1 MENINLKIEQYE
13 GPLDLLLALISKHKI
28 DIFDIP
34 ISEICDQYIAYL
46 DAMRQMDMEITGE
59 FVVMASELMLIKSRM
74 LLPRN
79 EEAEDPRTQL
89 VDALLEHQR
98 AKAAAEFLK
107 LQSAAHFDTFTK
119 PPGEPEKSDYSR
131 GHAVDLLTEAFARI
145 ADRIAARKTDG
156 EPELFKK
163 IEERY
168 YSVEE
173 KSVAIVSKL
182 EQIGVCKFEDLFKRI
197 HSRSEAV
204 AVFMALLE
212 LVRDGFIDVERE
224 GEEIELSLSA
234 DAKSGNLSL
243 EREEPRDEY

>member
-46 DAMRQMDMEITGE
+46 DAMRQMDMEVTSE
-59 FVVMASELMLIKSRM
+59 FVVMASELMLIKSKM

-79 EEAEDPRTQL
+79 EESEDPRAPL

-107 LQSAAHFDTFTK
+107 MQSAGHFDTFTK
-119 PPGEPEKSDYSR
+119 PASEPEKTDYSR
-131 GHAVDLLTEAFARI
+131 GHAVELLTEAFARI
-145 ADRIAARKTDG
+145 ADRVAAQKLEG
-156 EPELFKK
+156 EPELFKR

-173 KSVAIVSKL
+173 KTAAIMSYL
-182 EQIGVCKFEDLFKRI
+182 EQKRECRFEDLFARI

-212 LVRDGFIDVERE
+212 LVRDGLIDVDRE
-224 GEEIELSLSA
+224 EDEIFLSLAEESSAPEEITE
-234 DAKSGNLSL
+234 
-243 EREEPRDEY
+243 

>member
-1 MENINLKIEQYE
+1 MEIVNLKVEQYE

-34 ISEICDQYIAYL
+34 IAEICDQYIAYL
-46 DAMRQMDMEITGE
+46 DAMRKMDMEVTSE
-59 FVVMASELMLIKSRM
+59 FVVMAAELMLIKSKM

-79 EEAEDPRTQL
+79 EDAEDPRATL

-98 AKAAAEFLK
+98 AKAAAEFLRM
-107 LQSAAHFDTFTK
+107 QSAGHFDTFTK
-119 PPGEPEKSDYSR
+119 PASEPEKTDYSR
-131 GHAVDLLTEAFARI
+131 GHAVELLTEAFSRI
-145 ADRIAARKTDG
+145 ADRVAARKIDG
-156 EPELFKK
+156 EPELFKR

-173 KSVAIVSKL
+173 KTAAIMSYL
-182 EQIGVCKFEDLFKRI
+182 EQKKVCNFEDLFIRV

-212 LVRDGFIDVERE
+212 LVRDGLIDVEGR
-224 GEEIELSLSA
+224 GEDIELSLA
-234 DAKSGNLSL
+234 DGS
-243 EREEPRDEY
+243 DEN

>member
-1 MENINLKIEQYE
+1 MKIEQYE

-46 DAMRQMDMEITGE
+46 DAMRKMDMEVTSE
-59 FVVMASELMLIKSRM
+59 FVVMAADLMLIKSKM

-79 EEAEDPRTQL
+79 DETEDPRAPL

-107 LQSAAHFDTFTK
+107 LQSAAHFDSFTK
-119 PPGEPEKSDYSR
+119 PASELEKGDYTR
-131 GHAVDLLTEAFARI
+131 AHGVELLTEAFMRI
-145 ADRIAARKTDG
+145 AERVAAKKNET
-156 EPELFKK
+156 EPELFKR

-173 KSVAIVSKL
+173 KSVAIMSYLDQKR
-182 EQIGVCKFEDLFKRI
+182 VCTFEDLFIRV

-212 LVRDGFIDVERE
+212 LVRDGLVGVERN
-224 GEEIELSLSA
+224 GEDIELSITEEN
-234 DAKSGNLSL
+234 NLPQYS
-243 EREEPRDEY
+243 EVAQ

>member
-1 MENINLKIEQYE
+1 METINLKIEQYE

-46 DAMRQMDMEITGE
+46 DAMRKMDMEVTSE
-59 FVVMASELMLIKSRM
+59 FVVMAADLMLIKSKM
-74 LLPRN
+74 LLPRT
-79 EEAEDPRTQL
+79 EESEDPRAQL

-107 LQSAAHFDTFTK
+107 MQSAGHYDTFTK
-119 PPGEPEKSDYSR
+119 PASEPEKSDYSR

-145 ADRIAARKTDG
+145 ADRIALRKTDG
-156 EPELFKK
+156 EPELFKR

-173 KSVAIVSKL
+173 KSSAIMSYLDQKRN
-182 EQIGVCKFEDLFKRI
+182 CKFDDLFMRV

-212 LVRDGFIDVERE
+212 LVRDGLIDVERN
-224 GEEIELSLSA
+224 GDDIELSIA
-234 DAKSGNLSL
+234 ENDGESGEGELL
-243 EREEPRDEY
+243 

>member
-1 MENINLKIEQYE
+1 MEIINLKVEQYE

-34 ISEICDQYIAYL
+34 ISEICEQYTAYL
-46 DAMRQMDMEITGE
+46 DAMRKMDMEITGE
-59 FVVMASELMLIKSRM
+59 FVVMAAELMLIKSKM
-74 LLPRN
+74 LLPRT
-79 EEAEDPRTQL
+79 EESEDPRAPL

-107 LQSAAHFDTFTK
+107 MQSAGHFDTFTK
-119 PPGEPEKSDYSR
+119 PASEPEKSDYSR
-131 GHAVDLLTEAFARI
+131 GHAVELLTEAFARI
-145 ADRIAARKTDG
+145 ADRVASRKLEG
-156 EPELFKK
+156 EPELFKR

-173 KSVAIVSKL
+173 KSAAIMSYLDQKRA
-182 EQIGVCKFEDLFKRI
+182 CKFEDLFIRV

-212 LVRDGFIDVERE
+212 LVRDGMTDVERN
-224 GEEIELSLSA
+224 GEDIELSIVN
-234 DAKSGNLSL
+234 D
-243 EREEPRDEY
+243 

>member
-1 MENINLKIEQYE
+1 MEILNLKVEQYE

-46 DAMRQMDMEITGE
+46 DAMRQMDMEVTSE
-59 FVVMASELMLIKSRM
+59 FVVMAAELMLIKSKM
-74 LLPRN
+74 LLPRT
-79 EEAEDPRTQL
+79 EESEDPRAPL

-107 LQSAAHFDTFTK
+107 MQSAGHFDTFTK
-119 PPGEPEKSDYSR
+119 PASEPEKSDYAR
-131 GHAVDLLTEAFARI
+131 DHAVELLTEAFARI
-145 ADRIAARKTDG
+145 ADRVALRKTEG
-156 EPELFKK
+156 EPELFKR

-173 KSVAIVSKL
+173 KSEAIMSYLNSKRACSF
-182 EQIGVCKFEDLFKRI
+182 IDLFVQVR
-197 HSRSEAV
+197 SRSEAV

-212 LVRDGFIDVERE
+212 LVRDGLIDVEGN
-224 GEEIELSLSA
+224 GEDIELSLA
-234 DAKSGNLSL
+234 DAL
-243 EREEPRDEY
+243 D

>member
-1 MENINLKIEQYE
+1 MEILNLKIEQYE

-46 DAMRQMDMEITGE
+46 DAMRKMDMEVTSE
-59 FVVMASELMLIKSRM
+59 FVVMAADLMLIKSKM
-74 LLPRN
+74 LLPRT
-79 EEAEDPRTQL
+79 EDSEDPRAPL

-107 LQSAAHFDTFTK
+107 MQSAGHYDTFTK
-119 PPGEPEKSDYSR
+119 PASEPEKSDYSR
-131 GHAVDLLTEAFARI
+131 GHAVDLLTEAFSRI
-145 ADRIAARKTDG
+145 ADRIALRKADG
-156 EPELFKK
+156 EPELFKR

-173 KSVAIVSKL
+173 KSAAIMSYLDQKRA
-182 EQIGVCKFEDLFKRI
+182 CKFDDLFMRV

-212 LVRDGFIDVERE
+212 LVRDGMIDVERN
-224 GEEIELSLSA
+224 GDDIELSINESA
-234 DAKSGNLSL
+234 EDGNIDAELFS
-243 EREEPRDEY
+243 E

>member
-1 MENINLKIEQYE
+1 MEILNLKVEQYE

-46 DAMRQMDMEITGE
+46 DAMRKMDMEVTSE
-59 FVVMASELMLIKSRM
+59 FVVMAAELMLIKSKM
-74 LLPRN
+74 LLPRT
-79 EEAEDPRTQL
+79 EESEDPRAPL

-107 LQSAAHFDTFTK
+107 MQSAGHYDTFTK
-119 PPGEPEKSDYSR
+119 PASEPEKSDYSR
-131 GHAVDLLTEAFARI
+131 DHAVELLTEAFARI
-145 ADRIAARKTDG
+145 ADRVAARKLEG
-156 EPELFKK
+156 EPELFKR

-173 KSVAIVSKL
+173 KSQAILSYLDQRKNCSF
-182 EQIGVCKFEDLFKRI
+182 IDLFLRVQ
-197 HSRSEAV
+197 SRSEAV

-212 LVRDGFIDVERE
+212 LVRDGLIDVEGN
-224 GEEIELSLSA
+224 GEDIELSLA
-234 DAKSGNLSL
+234 DAL
-243 EREEPRDEY
+243 D

>member
-1 MENINLKIEQYE
+1 MEIINLKIEQYE

-46 DAMRQMDMEITGE
+46 DAMRKMDMEVTSE
-59 FVVMASELMLIKSRM
+59 FVVMAADLMLIKSKM
-74 LLPRN
+74 LLPRT
-79 EEAEDPRTQL
+79 EESEDPRAPL

-107 LQSAAHFDTFTK
+107 MQSAGHYDTFTK
-119 PPGEPEKSDYSR
+119 PASEPEKSDYSR
-131 GHAVDLLTEAFARI
+131 GHAVDLLSEAFARI
-145 ADRIAARKTDG
+145 ADRIATRKTEG
-156 EPELFKK
+156 EPELFKR
-163 IEERY
+163 IEDRY

-173 KSVAIVSKL
+173 KTAAIMSYL
-182 EQIGVCKFEDLFKRI
+182 EQKRTCMFDDLFIRV

-212 LVRDGFIDVERE
+212 LVRDGMIDVERN
-224 GEEIELSLSA
+224 GEDIELSISENA
-234 DAKSGNLSL
+234 DEINDGEIL
-243 EREEPRDEY
+243 

>member
-1 MENINLKIEQYE
+1 MENINLKVEQYE

-34 ISEICDQYIAYL
+34 ISEICDQYTAYL
-46 DAMRQMDMEITGE
+46 DAMREMDMEVTSE
-59 FVVMASELMLIKSRM
+59 FVVMAAELMLIKSKM

-79 EEAEDPRTQL
+79 EESEDPRAPL

-107 LQSAAHFDTFTK
+107 MQSAGHFDTFTK
-119 PPGEPEKSDYSR
+119 PASEPEKSDYSR
-131 GHAVDLLTEAFARI
+131 DHAVELLTEAFARI
-145 ADRIAARKTDG
+145 ADRVAARKLEG
-156 EPELFKK
+156 EPELFKR

-173 KSVAIVSKL
+173 KSAAILSYL
-182 EQIGVCKFEDLFKRI
+182 DQIISCRFEDLFIRV

-212 LVRDGFIDVERE
+212 LVRDGLVDVEGS
-224 GEEIELSLSA
+224 GEDIELSLS
-234 DAKSGNLSL
+234 DEGKDLNKTEVLS
-243 EREEPRDEY
+243 

>member
-1 MENINLKIEQYE
+1 METINLKIEQYE

-34 ISEICDQYIAYL
+34 ISDICDQYIAYL
-46 DAMRQMDMEITGE
+46 DAMRRMDMEVTSE
-59 FVVMASELMLIKSRM
+59 FVVMAADLMLIKSKM
-74 LLPRN
+74 LLPRT
-79 EEAEDPRTQL
+79 EESEDPRTQL

-107 LQSAAHFDTFTK
+107 MQSAGHYDTFTK
-119 PPGEPEKSDYSR
+119 PASEPEKSDYSR

-145 ADRIAARKTDG
+145 ADRIALRKTDG
-156 EPELFKK
+156 EPELFKR

-173 KSVAIVSKL
+173 KSSAIMSYL
-182 EQIGVCKFEDLFKRI
+182 DQRRNCKFDDLFMRV

-212 LVRDGFIDVERE
+212 LVRDGLIDVERN
-224 GEEIELSLSA
+224 GDDIELSLAENDGESNN
-234 DAKSGNLSL
+234 GELL
-243 EREEPRDEY
+243 

>member
-1 MENINLKIEQYE
+1 MENINLKVEQYE

-34 ISEICDQYIAYL
+34 ISEICDQYTAYL
-46 DAMRQMDMEITGE
+46 DAMREMDMEVTSE
-59 FVVMASELMLIKSRM
+59 FVVMAAELMLIKSKM

-79 EEAEDPRTQL
+79 EESEDPRAPL

-107 LQSAAHFDTFTK
+107 MQSAGHFDTFTK
-119 PPGEPEKSDYSR
+119 PASEPEKSDYSR
-131 GHAVDLLTEAFARI
+131 DHAVELLTEAFARI
-145 ADRIAARKTDG
+145 ADRVAARKLEG
-156 EPELFKK
+156 EPELFKR

-173 KSVAIVSKL
+173 KSTAILSYL
-182 EQIGVCKFEDLFKRI
+182 DQIISCRFEDLFIRV

-212 LVRDGFIDVERE
+212 LVRDGLVDVEGS
-224 GEEIELSLSA
+224 GEDIELSLS
-234 DAKSGNLSL
+234 DEGKDLNKTEVLS
-243 EREEPRDEY
+243 

>member
-1 MENINLKIEQYE
+1 MEIINLKIEQYE

-46 DAMRQMDMEITGE
+46 DAMRKLDMEVTSE
-59 FVVMASELMLIKSRM
+59 FVVMAADLMLIKSKM
-74 LLPRN
+74 LLPRT
-79 EEAEDPRTQL
+79 EESEDPRAPL

-107 LQSAAHFDTFTK
+107 MQSAGHYDTFTK
-119 PPGEPEKSDYSR
+119 PASEPEKSDYSR

-145 ADRIAARKTDG
+145 ADRIALRKTDG
-156 EPELFKK
+156 EPELFKR

-173 KSVAIVSKL
+173 KSAAIMSYL
-182 EQIGVCKFEDLFKRI
+182 EQKRNCMFDDLFMRV

-212 LVRDGFIDVERE
+212 LVRDGMIDVERN
-224 GEEIELSLSA
+224 GEDIELTIA
-234 DAKSGNLSL
+234 ENAENG
-243 EREEPRDEY
+243 EII

>member
-1 MENINLKIEQYE
+1 MEILNLKVEQYE

-46 DAMRQMDMEITGE
+46 DAMRKMDMEVTSE
-59 FVVMASELMLIKSRM
+59 FVVMAAELMLIKSKM
-74 LLPRN
+74 LLPRT
-79 EEAEDPRTQL
+79 EESEDPRAPL

-107 LQSAAHFDTFTK
+107 MQSAGHYDTFTK
-119 PPGEPEKSDYSR
+119 PASEPEKSDYSR
-131 GHAVDLLTEAFARI
+131 DHAVELLTEAFARI
-145 ADRIAARKTDG
+145 ADRVAARKLEG
-156 EPELFKK
+156 EPELFKR

-173 KSVAIVSKL
+173 KSQAILSYLDQRKNCSF
-182 EQIGVCKFEDLFKRI
+182 IDLFLRVQ
-197 HSRSEAV
+197 SRSEAV

-212 LVRDGFIDVERE
+212 LVRDGLIDVEGN
-224 GEEIELSLSA
+224 GEDIELSLA
-234 DAKSGNLSL
+234 DVL
-243 EREEPRDEY
+243 D